1 MLLVG
6 FAGIAFG
13 AHRCSR
19 KGAVTLLEAAS
30 SI

>member
-13 AHRCSR
+13 AHRRSR
-19 KGAVTLLEAAS
+19 KSAVTLPEAAS
-30 SI
+30 

>member
-1 MLLVG
+1 LEG

-13 AHRCSR
+13 AHRRSR
-19 KGAVTLLEAAS
+19 KGALTLPEAAS